1 LPSEGSDVC
10 NGADGPGGLTF
21 LVDGVVLGKQE
32 IMLGALPIGQ
42 HEILLQVIQGPV
54 CHTYKQIEMK
64 LSSACEYDMM
74 GGGDGMCV
82 MEDLSADGSNR
93 RRRRLV
99 AARRRMSG
107 AADSAADGDDDTSPI
122 VPDEACGSII
132 ESSAFIEE
140 MSWQN
145 SNARRR
151 ATSAADVAASSRAQH
166 EVMHGS
172 VRQLHD
178 QVDQLKGGI
187 FLLLSLVVA
196 QMLQA
201 AMSKG
206 QNGNRAC
213 PPQDQPPQE

>member
-1 LPSEGSDVC
+1 
-10 NGADGPGGLTF
+10 
-21 LVDGVVLGKQE
+21 
-32 IMLGALPIGQ
+32 
-42 HEILLQVIQGPV
+42 
-54 CHTYKQIEMK
+54 
-64 LSSACEYDMM
+64 
-74 GGGDGMCV
+74 
-82 MEDLSADGSNR
+82 
-93 RRRRLV
+93 
-99 AARRRMSG
+99 MSG
-107 AADSAADGDDDTSPI
+107 AADSAADGDADTSPIPTSSSI

-178 QVDQLKGGI
+178 QVDQLQGDQVQLKGGI